1 MPDTRVYWA
10 AEPSS
15 EQFGQR
21 FVEKRRRYLSRLQ
34 QSGRAARMLAAWN
47 QNYGWGSDGGRSTSF
62 LAATGERGE
71 LVDMATNDFAA
82 LVQQA
87 VVMLTGSPPQWK
99 SVVQNADFKARAT
112 AELADGL
119 CQAYAIHGGL
129 EAVEAEVV
137 KAAVLVSEGWL
148 VQGWDRNAGRVVA
161 VDPETGEAIHEGDV
175 YHRALPPWD
184 VCYDLDCRDI
194 ASMQWAAFRTARNRY
209 DLAAWRPDLKDK
221 LMSFNQSPNSGEA
234 WVWDLR
240 LRPTYSDTSAS
251 DFVDVWE
258 VRHKPTLACPKGRL
272 VVLVSP
278 DCVLYDSVSADA
290 QRDAPMMAL
299 YQSAPEPVD
308 GQQVADFG
316 YPYKELHMTP
326 LSPEWQ
332 VGTSNGHT
340 ATFDLLGLAQAIDT
354 CATAMASAAN
364 AGGITNWWLQTT
376 GDNAGGNIN
385 VDDLPGA
392 FKLIKSP
399 TKPEVIPGGQVDPQA
414 LAFAQYCSERMVKRL
429 GLNETALGEAPK
441 GMPAQLAALL
451 QTQVVQFYSA
461 FQGAVFRMG
470 AAART
475 GLIQILQRFARDERL
490 AYIVGSDRAWTL
502 KPWKAEALESFECVT
517 FEPLGNVMRTQ
528 AGRMDFAD
536 KLMAQGLITEPQQ
549 YLTLVSTGRLEPM
562 ITPDT
567 ANLARIQANKE
578 LLQKGIGLAPIKMLT
593 GPDGQPVRGPDGK
606 PLPAVGPDGDVLF
619 APEPGKVYVCPL
631 ITDTHWLD
639 IPAYEFIINTPE
651 SRTNGPVVKAVT
663 EVVQRHKALWRRM
676 DPLDMVMGKCPPEL
690 IAMIQALNAPPPMM
704 GPPAPGSTSSTPP
717 PQGGAQSVAS
727 GPDTPPI
734 RLPSPPPDP
743 MSGKKP
749 PPPEMRTA

>member
-1 MPDTRVYWA
+1 MVKYPARVPDTRVYWA

-47 QNYGWGSDGGRSTSF
+47 QNYGWGSDGARSTSF

-71 LVDMATNDFAA
+71 LVDMAVNDFAA

-364 AGGITNWWLQTT
+364 AGGITNWWIQTT

-399 TKPEVIPGGQVDPQA
+399 TKPEVIQGGQVDPQA
-414 LAFAQYCSERMVKRL
+414 LAFAQFCSERMVKRL

-490 AYIVGSDRAWTL
+490 AYIIGSDRAWTL

-536 KLMAQGLITEPQQ
+536 KLMAQGQIDARQ
-549 YLTLVSTGRLEPM
+549 YLTLVSTGRLDPLW
-562 ITPDT
+562 TSNT
-567 ANLARIQANKE
+567 ANLARIQAVKE
-578 LLQKGIGLAPIKMLT
+578 LLQKGIGLPPVAQAAP
-593 GPDGQPVRGPDGK
+593 GVPAVEPDGTPVFVQGGEYVR
-606 PLPAVGPDGDVLF
+606 PLAS
-619 APEPGKVYVCPL
+619 
-631 ITDTHWLD
+631 DTHWLD
-639 IPAYEFIINTPE
+639 IPEFLALLSSPE
-651 SRTNGPVVKAVT
+651 ARQNPAVT
-663 EVVQRHKALWRRM
+663 RAVLDVVRYQLQLWRQM
-676 DPLDMVMGKCPPEL
+676 DPLLMAIQGCPDNL
-690 IAMIQALNAPPPMM
+690 MQMIAALNAPPPMM
-704 GPPAPGSTSSTPP
+704 GPPGSTSSTPP

-734 RLPSPPPDP
+734 KLPSPPPDP

>member
-10 AEPSS
+10 AEPTS
-15 EQFGQR
+15 EQCAQR

-34 QSGRAARMLAAWN
+34 QSGRAPRMLAAWN
-47 QNYGWGSDGGRSTSF
+47 QQYGWGVDGARTTSF
-62 LAATGERGE
+62 LTASGERGE

-99 SVVQNADFKARAT
+99 SVVQNADYKARAT

-119 CQAYAIHGGL
+119 CQAYSVHGGL

-161 VDPETGEAIHEGDV
+161 VDDATGEAIHEGDV

-184 VCYDLDCRDI
+184 VCYDSDCRDVK
-194 ASMQWAAFRTARNRY
+194 SLQWAAFRTARNRY

-221 LMSFNQSPNSGEA
+221 LMAQNPTPNSGEA
-234 WVWDLR
+234 WIWDLR
-240 LRPTYSDTSAS
+240 LRPTYADTAGS

-258 VRHKPTLACPKGRL
+258 IRHKPTLACPKGRL
-272 VVLVSP
+272 LVMVSP
-278 DCVLYDSVSADA
+278 DCVLFDSAMADP
-290 QRDAPMMAL
+290 QHAPGMAL
-299 YQSAPEPVD
+299 YSETPEGVQP
-308 GQQVADFG
+308 GQVADFG
-316 YPYKELHMTP
+316 YPYKDLHMTP
-326 LSPEWQ
+326 LAPEWQ

-364 AGGITNWWLQTT
+364 AGGITNWWMQST
-376 GDNAGGNIN
+376 GENAGGNVN

-414 LAFAQYCSERMVKRL
+414 LAFAQFCSERMVKRL

-470 AAART
+470 AEART

-502 KPWKAEALESFECVT
+502 KPWKAEQLESFEAVT

-536 KLMAQGLITEPQQ
+536 KLMAQGQVDARQ
-549 YLTLVSTGRLEPM
+549 YLTLVSTGRLDP
-562 ITPDT
+562 IWTSDT
-567 ANLARIQANKE
+567 ANLARIQATKE
-578 LLQKGIGLAPIKMLT
+578 LLQRGIGLPPVQQVAP
-593 GPDGQPVRGPDGK
+593 GVPAVEPDGTPIFQAGGEYVR
-606 PLPAVGPDGDVLF
+606 PLAS
-619 APEPGKVYVCPL
+619 
-631 ITDTHWLD
+631 DTHWVD
-639 IPAYEFIINTPE
+639 IPEYLALLSTPE
-651 SRTNGPVVKAVT
+651 ARSNPAVTKAVL
-663 EVVQRHKALWRRM
+663 EVVRYQLQLWRQM
-676 DPLDMVMGKCPPEL
+676 DPILMAIQGCPPNL
-690 IAMIQALNAPPPMM
+690 MQMLAAPAPMAPPM
-704 GPPAPGSTSSTPP
+704 GGSTSGTPPPAP
-717 PQGGAQSVAS
+717 GAQSVAS

-743 MSGKKP
+743 TSGQKP